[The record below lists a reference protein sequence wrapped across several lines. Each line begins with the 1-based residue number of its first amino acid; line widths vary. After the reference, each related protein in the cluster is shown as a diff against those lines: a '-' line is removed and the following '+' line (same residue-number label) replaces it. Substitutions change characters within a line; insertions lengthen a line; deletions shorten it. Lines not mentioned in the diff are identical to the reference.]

1 MIRLRLR
8 SLFFRRRVEQELDD
22 EFKFHLERQTDE
34 NIAKG
39 MSREEARSAAIRAFA
54 GVEQRKEECR
64 DARRVSVVEHAIQDL
79 RYALRVLRKS
89 PGFATAV
96 VATLALGIGATT
108 AVFSVVYGVA
118 LRPLPYFQ
126 QEHLV
131 TIGHNSSM
139 TAVGVANYL
148 DWRAQNSVFDDIG
161 ITKLVSNFNIT
172 GDGEPERVLGGRS
185 TPSIFRV
192 LRVSPI
198 LGRVFTEEDGPIE
211 DKVVLSYSLWK
222 RRYAADPAI
231 LGKKIR
237 LNGTPYT
244 VLGVMPAEFQY
255 PNREFALWTPY
266 AIDPEEPRITFD
278 NGCLARL
285 KNGVTIA
292 QAQAQMSEIQSR
304 IGKAYPV
311 IRDLKIQISP
321 MLDKLVGSVRTP
333 LYFLM
338 GAVLCLLL
346 IGCTNLANLLVA
358 RSMTRRQE
366 LVVRAALGAHKG
378 RLILQS
384 IMEVA
389 PLVALGGIFGLLL
402 TRWMLSFLIPLLPST
417 MPRLEAIRIDWQVL
431 TFAVAVLFAT
441 AIGTGIW
448 PALQVMRWNINEAF
462 RESGRAT
469 TAGSRASQLRST
481 LVVCQIAAV
490 VVLMVVSALL
500 IRSFVALRSVDPGFR
515 SDNILSVHFA
525 LSEKYATNPKFGQYL
540 KRIQERVSSLP
551 GVISVGMVNRLPLA
565 GQNQTGMLEF
575 DGAALMRTEAGV
587 SDTGSL
593 DWRTATP
600 DYFRTLGIPLVEGRF
615 FQESDTADR
624 PRVGIIDE
632 RLARLVWPNQSAIG
646 KRFRFPDP
654 GSPWTEVVG
663 VVGHIRH
670 DGLGIDQR
678 PQVYWSYHQRSQPR
692 MALAVRTNQDPKQL
706 AAGVI
711 AAFHE
716 IDPEQPVYD
725 VLPMDEIV
733 DRSLSPQWLNTAL
746 LTLFAS
752 VALVLATVGVYGVL
766 SYSVGLRTR
775 EIGIRMALGSRS
787 SEVVW
792 MVLRHGGLLA
802 GVGIL
807 IGLGGA
813 LLLSGILA
821 TLVYQITTKDLLSFI
836 SAPLVLFVVALGA
849 SYIPAR
855 RAAAVDPMS
864 ILRME

>member
-8 SLFFRRRVEQELDD
+8 SLLLRRRVEQELDD
-22 EFKFHLERQTDE
+22 EFQFHLQRQTDE

-39 MSREEARSAAIRAFA
+39 MSREDARNAAVRAFV
-54 GVEQRKEECR
+54 GLEQGKEECR
-64 DARRVSVVEHAIQDL
+64 DARRVSVIEHAIQDL
-79 RYALRVLRKS
+79 RYGLRVLRKS
-89 PGFATAV
+89 PGFALAV

-118 LRPLPYFQ
+118 LRPLPYPQ
-126 QEHLV
+126 QNQLV
-131 TIGHNSSM
+131 TISHNSYASS
-139 TAVGVANYL
+139 VGIANYI
-148 DWRAQNSVFDDIG
+148 DWRAQNSVFEDVG

-172 GDGEPERVLGGRS
+172 GDGAPERVLGGRS

-198 LGRVFTEEDGPIE
+198 LGRVFTEEDGLVE
-211 DKVVLSYSLWK
+211 DKVVLSYGLWK

-231 LGKKIR
+231 LGKKIQ
-237 LNGTPYT
+237 LNGNPYT

-255 PNREFALWTPY
+255 RNREFALWTPL
-266 AIDPEEPRITFD
+266 AINPEEPRTTFD
-278 NGCLARL
+278 YGCIARL
-285 KNGVTIA
+285 KNGVTLP

-304 IGKAYPV
+304 IGNAYPV
-311 IRDLKIQISP
+311 VQDLKIQISP
-321 MLDKLVGSVRTP
+321 MLDNLVGNVRTP

-366 LVVRAALGAHKG
+366 LVVRTALGAHKR

-384 IMEVA
+384 IMEIA
-389 PLVALGGIFGLLL
+389 PLVALGGICGLLL

-431 TFAVAVLFAT
+431 AFAIAVLFAT

-448 PALQVMRWNINEAF
+448 PALQVMRWNINQAL

-469 TAGSRASQLRST
+469 SSGSSASRLRTT
-481 LVVCQIAAV
+481 LVVSQIAAV

-500 IRSFVALRSVDPGFR
+500 IRSFVALRNVDPGFR

-540 KRIQERVSSLP
+540 KRILERVSALP

-575 DGAALMRTEAGV
+575 EGTTLMRTPAGV

-600 DYFRTLGIPLVEGRF
+600 DYFRTLGIPLIEGRF
-615 FQESDTADR
+615 FEESDTADR

-632 RLARLVWPNQSAIG
+632 QLARLVWPNQSAIG
-646 KRFRFPDP
+646 KRFRFNR
-654 GSPWTEVVG
+654 GSAWTEVVG

-678 PQVYWSYHQRSQPR
+678 PQVYWSYHQRVQPR

-711 AAFHE
+711 AAFQE

-725 VLPMDEIV
+725 VLPMDEV
-733 DRSLSPQWLNTAL
+733 VERSLSPQWLNTAL
-746 LTLFAS
+746 LSLFAS

-775 EIGIRMALGSRS
+775 EIGIRMALGSRR
-787 SEVVW
+787 SEVIW
-792 MVLRHGGLLA
+792 MVLRHGGWLA
-802 GVGIL
+802 GVGIV
-807 IGLGGA
+807 IGITGA
-813 LLLSGILA
+813 LLLSRILA
-821 TLVYQITTKDLLSFI
+821 TLVYQVTPRDVLSFI
-836 SAPLVLFVVALGA
+836 SAPLVLLIVALAA

>member
-8 SLFFRRRVEQELDD
+8 SLLLRRRVEQELDD
-22 EFKFHLERQTDE
+22 EFQFHLQRQTDE

-39 MSREEARSAAIRAFA
+39 MSREDARNAAVRAFV
-54 GVEQRKEECR
+54 GLEQGKEECR
-64 DARRVSVVEHAIQDL
+64 DARRVSVIEHAIQDL
-79 RYALRVLRKS
+79 RYGLRVLRKS
-89 PGFATAV
+89 PGFALAV

-118 LRPLPYFQ
+118 LRPLPYPQ
-126 QEHLV
+126 QDQLV
-131 TIGHNSSM
+131 TISHNSYASS
-139 TAVGVANYL
+139 VGIANYI
-148 DWRAQNSVFDDIG
+148 DWRAQNSVFEDVG

-172 GDGEPERVLGGRS
+172 GDGAPERVLGGRS

-198 LGRVFTEEDGPIE
+198 LGRVFTEEDGPVE
-211 DKVVLSYSLWK
+211 DKVVLSYGLWK

-231 LGKKIR
+231 LGKKIQ
-237 LNGTPYT
+237 LNGNPYT

-255 PNREFALWTPY
+255 RNREFALWTPL
-266 AIDPEEPRITFD
+266 AINPEEPRTTFD
-278 NGCLARL
+278 YGCIARL
-285 KNGVTIA
+285 KNGVTLP

-304 IGKAYPV
+304 IGNAYPV
-311 IRDLKIQISP
+311 VQDLKIQISP
-321 MLDKLVGSVRTP
+321 MLDNLVGNVRTP

-366 LVVRAALGAHKG
+366 LVVRAALGAHKR

-384 IMEVA
+384 IMEIA
-389 PLVALGGIFGLLL
+389 PLVALGGICGLLL

-431 TFAVAVLFAT
+431 AFAVAVLFAT

-448 PALQVMRWNINEAF
+448 PALQVMRWNINQAL

-469 TAGSRASQLRST
+469 SSGSSASRLRTT
-481 LVVCQIAAV
+481 LVVSQIAAV

-500 IRSFVALRSVDPGFR
+500 IRSFVALRNVDPGFR

-540 KRIQERVSSLP
+540 KRILERVSALP

-575 DGAALMRTEAGV
+575 EGTTLMRTPAGV

-600 DYFRTLGIPLVEGRF
+600 DYFRTLGIRLIEGRF
-615 FQESDTADR
+615 FEESDTADR

-632 RLARLVWPNQSAIG
+632 QLARLVWPNQSAIG
-646 KRFRFPDP
+646 KRFRFNQ
-654 GSPWTEVVG
+654 GSAWTEVVG
-663 VVGHIRH
+663 IVGHIRH

-678 PQVYWSYHQRSQPR
+678 PQVYWSYHQRVQPR
-692 MALAVRTNQDPKQL
+692 MVLAVRTNQDPKQL
-706 AAGVI
+706 AVGVI
-711 AAFHE
+711 AAFQE

-725 VLPMDEIV
+725 VLPMDEV
-733 DRSLSPQWLNTAL
+733 VERSLSPQWLNTAL
-746 LTLFAS
+746 LSLFAS

-775 EIGIRMALGSRS
+775 EIGIRMALGSRR
-787 SEVVW
+787 SEVIW
-792 MVLRHGGLLA
+792 MVLRHGGWLA
-802 GVGIL
+802 GVGIV
-807 IGLGGA
+807 IGITGA
-813 LLLSGILA
+813 LLLSRILA
-821 TLVYQITTKDLLSFI
+821 TLVYQVTPRDVLSFI
-836 SAPLVLFVVALGA
+836 SAPLVLLIVALAA

>member
-1 MIRLRLR
+1 MMRLRLR
-8 SLFFRRRVEQELDD
+8 SLFLRRRVEEELDE
-22 EFKFHLERQTDE
+22 EFQFHLERQIE
-34 NIAKG
+34 QFIAKG
-39 MSREEARSAAIRAFA
+39 LTPEEARYAASKAIG
-54 GVEQRKEECR
+54 GVERLKEECR
-64 DARRVSVVEHAIQDL
+64 DARRVNLIENAIQDL

-89 PGFATAV
+89 PGFALAV

-118 LRPLPYFQ
+118 LRPLPYPQ
-126 QEHLV
+126 QERLV
-131 TIGHNSSM
+131 TVGHGEAWSS
-139 TAVGVANYL
+139 VGVANYL
-148 DWRAQNSVFDDIG
+148 DWRAQNTVFDEIG
-161 ITKLVSNFNIT
+161 ITKLVQNFNIT
-172 GDGEPERVLGGRS
+172 GNGVPERVLGGRS
-185 TPSIFRV
+185 TAGIFRV

-198 LGRVFTEEDGPIE
+198 LGRVFTEEDGPVE
-211 DKVVLSYSLWK
+211 DKVVLSYGLWK

-231 LGKKIR
+231 LGKKIQ
-237 LNGTPYT
+237 LNGNPYT

-255 PNREFALWTPY
+255 PNREFALWTPLMVN
-266 AIDPEEPRITFD
+266 PNEPRTTYD
-278 NGCLARL
+278 YGCIARL
-285 KNGVTIA
+285 KNGVTLA

-304 IGKAYPV
+304 IGRAQP
-311 IRDLKIQISP
+311 IIQEMGIHLSP
-321 MLDKLVGSVRTP
+321 MLDTLVKNVRTP

-346 IGCTNLANLLVA
+346 IGCANLANLLVA
-358 RSMTRRQE
+358 RSMTRSQE
-366 LVVRAALGAHKG
+366 LVVRAALGANKG

-389 PLVALGGIFGLLL
+389 PLVVLGGVCGLLL
-402 TRWMLSFLIPLLPST
+402 TLWMLSFLIPLLPST
-417 MPRLEAIRIDWQVL
+417 MPRLEAIRIDWRVL
-431 TFAVAVLFAT
+431 AFAVAALVGT

-448 PALQVMRWNINEAF
+448 PALQVMRWNINQAL

-469 TAGSRASQLRST
+469 SSGASASRLRST
-481 LVVCQIAAV
+481 VVVFQIAAV

-500 IRSFVALRSVDPGFR
+500 IRSFVALRNVDPGFR

-540 KRIQERVSSLP
+540 KSIQERVSALP
-551 GVISVGMVNRLPLA
+551 GVISIGMVNRLPLA

-575 DGAALMRTEAGV
+575 EGSTLPRTPAGV
-587 SDTGSL
+587 SDTGLL

-600 DYFRTLGIPLVEGRF
+600 DYFRTLGIPLIEGRF
-615 FQESDTADR
+615 FQESDAADH

-646 KRFRFPDP
+646 KRFRFPGP

-678 PQVYWSYHQRSQPR
+678 PQLYWSYHQRSQPR
-692 MALAVRTNQDPKQL
+692 MALAVRTNQDPNRL

-711 AAFHE
+711 AAFQE

-725 VLPMDEIV
+725 VRPLDEV
-733 DRSLSPQWLNTAL
+733 VERSLSPQWLNMSL

-775 EIGIRMALGSRS
+775 EIGIRMALGSRR
-787 SEVVW
+787 SEVIW

-802 GVGIL
+802 GVGIV
-807 IGLGGA
+807 IGVSGA
-813 LLLSGILA
+813 LLLSRILA
-821 TLVYQITTKDLLSFI
+821 TLVYQVTPRDVLSFI
-836 SAPLVLFVVALGA
+836 SAPLVLLIVALAA
-849 SYIPAR
+849 SYVPAR

-864 ILRME
+864 ILRMD

>member
-8 SLFFRRRVEQELDD
+8 SLFFRRRIEQELDD
-22 EFKFHLERQTDE
+22 EFQFHLERQTDE

-39 MSREEARSAAIRAFA
+39 MSSEDARSAAIRAFA
-54 GVEQRKEECR
+54 GLEQRKEDCR

-79 RYALRVLRKS
+79 RYGLRVVRKS
-89 PGFATAV
+89 PGFALAV

-108 AVFSVVYGVA
+108 AVFSVVYGVV
-118 LRPLPYFQ
+118 LRPLPYPQ
-126 QEHLV
+126 QDQLV
-131 TIGHNSSM
+131 TISHNYYASS
-139 TAVGVANYL
+139 VGVANYL
-148 DWRAQNSVFDDIG
+148 DWRAQNTVFEDVG

-172 GDGEPERVLGGRS
+172 GDGAPERVLGGRS
-185 TPSIFRV
+185 TAGVFRV

-198 LGRVFTEEDGPIE
+198 LGRVFTEEDGLVE
-211 DKVVLSYSLWK
+211 DKVVLSYGLWK

-231 LGKKIR
+231 LGKKIQ
-237 LNGTPYT
+237 LNGNPYT

-255 PNREFALWTPY
+255 RNREFALWTPL
-266 AIDPEEPRITFD
+266 AVNPEESRTTFD
-278 NGCLARL
+278 YGCIARL
-285 KNGVTIA
+285 KNGVTLP
-292 QAQAQMSEIQSR
+292 QAQAQLSEIQSR
-304 IGKAYPV
+304 IGSAYPV
-311 IRDLKIQISP
+311 IQNLKIQISP
-321 MLDKLVGSVRTP
+321 MLDNLVGSVRTP
-333 LYFLM
+333 LYFLL
-338 GAVLCLLL
+338 GAVSCLLL
-346 IGCTNLANLLVA
+346 IGCTNLANLFVA

-417 MPRLEAIRIDWQVL
+417 MPRLEAIRIDWLVL
-431 TFAVAVLFAT
+431 AFAVAVLFAT

-448 PALQVMRWNINEAF
+448 PALQVMHWNINQAF

-469 TAGSRASQLRST
+469 SSGSSASRLRST

-500 IRSFVALRSVDPGFR
+500 IRSFVALRNVDPGFR

-540 KRIQERVSSLP
+540 KRLQERVSALP

-575 DGAALMRTEAGV
+575 EGTTLTRTPAGV
-587 SDTGSL
+587 SDTGQL

-600 DYFRTLGIPLVEGRF
+600 DYFRTLGIPLIEGRF
-615 FQESDTADR
+615 FQESDTAER

-646 KRFRFPDP
+646 KRFRFHQR
-654 GSPWTEVVG
+654 SEWTEVVG

-678 PQVYWSYHQRSQPR
+678 PQVYWSYHQRAQPR
-692 MALAVRTNQDPKQL
+692 MALAVRTNQDPKRL
-706 AAGVI
+706 AAGAI

-725 VLPMDEIV
+725 VLPMDEV
-733 DRSLSPQWLNTAL
+733 VERSLSPQWLNTAL

-821 TLVYQITTKDLLSFI
+821 TLVYQITTRDFLSFI
-836 SAPLVLFVVALGA
+836 SAPLVLFIVALAA